1 MMSRILCDKVRVTCD
16 EGEKERPA
24 VLCKMKW
31 PAISCKKLVP
41 KVTSKKYYF
50 ASTNPT
56 VIFKQCVQVTK
67 QNVILQKKAG
77 EVEKDEE
84 NLKFEKEHAMK
95 LNFSR
100 RQKFVQEYCTR
111 HMS

>member
-1 MMSRILCDKVRVTCD
+1 MTSRILCDKVRVTCD

-24 VLCKMKW
+24 ALCKTKW
-31 PAISCKKLVP
+31 S
-41 KVTSKKYYF
+41 
-50 ASTNPT
+50 
-56 VIFKQCVQVTK
+56 VTK
-67 QNVILQKKAG
+67 QNVMLQKKAG

-84 NLKFEKEHAMK
+84 NMKFEKEHAMK